1 MYIAI
6 GEVMI
11 FFMISNQREENCF
24 KVFGFFLIKQNE
36 LIAIQLPYHIWTFQ
50 SLLELFNKLSLFH
63 DIMLSL
69 IGGP

>member
-11 FFMISNQREENCF
+11 FLWLAIREKRTV
-24 KVFGFFLIKQNE
+24 KVFVFFLIQQNE

>member
-11 FFMISNQREENCF
+11 FLWLAIGEKRTV
-24 KVFGFFLIKQNE
+24 KVFVLIQQNE
-36 LIAIQLPYHIWTFQ
+36 LIAIQLPKHIWTFQ

>member
-11 FFMISNQREENCF
+11 FLWLAIGEKRTV
-24 KVFGFFLIKQNE
+24 KVFVLIQQNE